1 MAGPRAGK
9 VRSGILTVISAMFS
23 VSFTSADGWILI
35 AIGVLLVILTLLA
48 LAEMSL
54 SRITKQKAEALQA
67 EGHKRGGLLVRLASD
82 PTRWVNPL
90 LLTVN
95 ILQTIQATLTGVVSN
110 RLFGAPGVVIGVLL
124 NVLIFFVLAEAVPKT
139 YAVLYSVRGATLTA
153 PIVSAL
159 TSFWPLRLASNA
171 LIRVTNLIVKGRGL
185 DQGPFISETE
195 FLGIVEAAAKD
206 SVIEVEEQQMI
217 KSVIEFGDTVVREI
231 MRPRGEVVTVQDT
244 ATVREALETALEH
257 QFSRMPVIRTDD
269 DDIVDVSGT
278 VNTKDLVRLERSGRG
293 SDVVGNVMREAHI
306 VPEGKLVSELMREM
320 QRSQFHLTVVADE
333 YGAFSGIV
341 TLEDCLEELVGE
353 IGDEHDDADTR
364 FRPQAEGAVLIE
376 GAVSLDD
383 VNTQLGTALIH
394 DEYDTI
400 GGYLFGV
407 IGRLP
412 RIGEGVDEQGFRLCV
427 EELDG
432 RRIALVRYVPTARA
446 FASND

>member
-1 MAGPRAGK
+1 MSA
-9 VRSGILTVISAMFS
+9 VIA
-23 VSFTSADGWILI
+23 VTFTSADGWILV
-35 AIGVLLVILTLLA
+35 AIGVLLVALTLLA

-54 SRITKQKAEALQA
+54 SCITKQKAEALQS

-124 NVLIFFVLAEAVPKT
+124 NVLLFFVLAEAVPKT
-139 YAVLYSVRGATLTA
+139 YAVLYSVRGATITA

-159 TSFWPLRLASNA
+159 SAFWPLRLASNA
-171 LIRVTNLIVKGRGL
+171 LIRITNLIVKGRDL

-195 FLGIVEAAAKD
+195 FLGIVEAAAKE

-244 ATVREALETALEH
+244 ATVREALEIALEH

-278 VNTKDLVRLERSGRG
+278 VNTKDLVRLERSGHGGDRIG
-293 SDVVGNVMREAHI
+293 SVMREAHV
-306 VPEGKLVSELMREM
+306 VPEGKLVAELMREM
-320 QRSQFHLTVVADE
+320 QKSQFHLTVVADE

-353 IGDEHDDADTR
+353 IGDEHDDADSR
-364 FRPQAEGAVLIE
+364 FRPQSDGALLIE

-383 VNTQLGTALIH
+383 VNAHLGTAISH
-394 DEYDTI
+394 EEYDTI

-407 IGRLP
+407 IGRMP
-412 RIGEGVDEQGFRLCV
+412 RIGDGKDEAGFRLCV

-432 RRIALVRYVPTARA
+432 RRVALVRYVPDNKVKKP
-446 FASND
+446 SN

>member
-1 MAGPRAGK
+1 MSA
-9 VRSGILTVISAMFS
+9 VIA
-23 VSFTSADGWILI
+23 VTFTSADGWILV
-35 AIGVLLVILTLLA
+35 AIGVLLVALTLLA

-54 SRITKQKAEALQA
+54 SRITKQKAEALQS

-124 NVLIFFVLAEAVPKT
+124 NVLLFFVLAEAVPKT
-139 YAVLYSVRGATLTA
+139 YAVLYSVRGATITA

-159 TSFWPLRLASNA
+159 SAFWPLRLASNA
-171 LIRVTNLIVKGRGL
+171 LIRITNLIVKGRDL

-195 FLGIVEAAAKD
+195 FLGIVEAAAKE

-244 ATVREALETALEH
+244 ATVREALEIALEH

-278 VNTKDLVRLERSGRG
+278 VNTKDLVRLERSGHGGDRIG
-293 SDVVGNVMREAHI
+293 SVMREAHV
-306 VPEGKLVSELMREM
+306 VPEGKLVAELMREM
-320 QRSQFHLTVVADE
+320 QKSQFHLTVVADE

-364 FRPQAEGAVLIE
+364 FRPQSDGALLIE

-383 VNTQLGTALIH
+383 VNAHLGTAISH
-394 DEYDTI
+394 EEYDTI

-407 IGRLP
+407 IGRMP
-412 RIGEGVDEQGFRLCV
+412 RIGDGIDEAGFRLCV

-432 RRIALVRYVPTARA
+432 RRVALVRYVPDNRVKKP
-446 FASND
+446 SN

>member
-1 MAGPRAGK
+1 MIPTLFAAR
-9 VRSGILTVISAMFS
+9 FS
-23 VSFTSADGWILI
+23 SADGWILI
-35 AIGVLLVILTLLA
+35 SIGVLLVILTLLA

-54 SRITKQKAEALQA
+54 SRITKEKAEALQA
-67 EGHKRGGLLVRLASD
+67 DGHRRGALLVRLASD

-110 RLFGAPGVVIGVLL
+110 RIFGAPGVVIGVLL
-124 NVLIFFVLAEAVPKT
+124 NVLLFFVLAEAVPKT
-139 YAVLYSVRGATLTA
+139 YAVLYSVRGATMTA
-153 PIVSAL
+153 PLVSAL
-159 TSFWPLRLASNA
+159 TAFWPLRLISNA
-171 LIRVTNLIVKGRGL
+171 LIRVTNLIVKGKGL
-185 DQGPFISETE
+185 DQGPFISESE

-206 SVIEVEEQQMI
+206 SVIEAEEKQMI
-217 KSVIEFGDTVVREI
+217 ESVIEFGDTVVREI

-244 ATVREALETALEH
+244 ATVTQALEIALEH

-269 DDIVDVSGT
+269 DDIVDASGV

-293 SDVVGNVMREAHI
+293 ADLVGSVMREAHV
-306 VPEGKLVSELMREM
+306 VPEGKMVAELMREM
-320 QRSQFHLTVVADE
+320 QRSQFHLSVVADE

-353 IGDEHDDADTR
+353 IGDEHDDADMR
-364 FRPQAEGAVLIE
+364 FRPQPSGVVLVE

-383 VNTQLGTALIH
+383 VNSHLGIGIQH

-400 GGYLFGV
+400 GGYLFGM

-412 RIGEGVDEQGFRLCV
+412 RIGDGIDEEGFRLCV

-432 RRIALVRYVPTARA
+432 RRIALVRYVPTEKSAET
-446 FASND
+446 ND

>member
-1 MAGPRAGK
+1 M
-9 VRSGILTVISAMFS
+9 TEMFG
-23 VSFTSADGWILI
+23 VTFTSADGWILV
-35 AIGVLLVILTLLA
+35 AIGILLVVLTLLA

-54 SRITKQKAEALQA
+54 SRITKQKAEALQS

-124 NVLIFFVLAEAVPKT
+124 NVLLFFVLAEAVPKT
-139 YAVLYSVRGATLTA
+139 YAVLYSVRGATITA

-159 TSFWPLRLASNA
+159 SAFWPLRLASNA
-171 LIRVTNLIVKGRGL
+171 LIRITNLIVKGRDL

-195 FLGIVEAAAKD
+195 FLGIVEAAAKE

-244 ATVREALETALEH
+244 ATVREALEIALEH

-278 VNTKDLVRLERSGRG
+278 VNTKDLVRLERSGHGGDRIG
-293 SDVVGNVMREAHI
+293 SVMREAHV
-306 VPEGKLVSELMREM
+306 VPEGKLVAELMREM
-320 QRSQFHLTVVADE
+320 QKSQFHLTIVADE

-364 FRPQAEGAVLIE
+364 FRPQSDGALLIE

-383 VNTQLGTALIH
+383 VNAHLGTAISH
-394 DEYDTI
+394 EEYDTI

-407 IGRLP
+407 IGRMP
-412 RIGEGVDEQGFRLCV
+412 RIGDGIDEAGFRLCV

-432 RRIALVRYVPTARA
+432 RRVALVRYVPDNRVKKP
-446 FASND
+446 SN